1 MPEPV
6 EDALDRPPGATLAL
20 DQRHILA
27 DALTRKCLGDTTAD
41 ANLELSSPFSLASDP
56 ADRSFLEGYLTS
68 DLQGPALF
76 RVDVVGSG
84 TAIATFDKEPGG
96 GQLFFRDVTYSFL
109 TAETVPE
116 PTSLLL
122 LATGLIAAGFREW
135 RSRARR

>member
-1 MPEPV
+1 
-6 EDALDRPPGATLAL
+6 
-20 DQRHILA
+20 
-27 DALTRKCLGDTTAD
+27 
-41 ANLELSSPFSLASDP
+41 
-56 ADRSFLEGYLTS
+56 
-68 DLQGPALF
+68 
-76 RVDVVGSG
+76 VVGSG